1 MIVGLRF
8 LDQNPQE
15 TKNFQ
20 FEMNAKLQFFALT
33 EETLNGEGFFL

>member
-20 FEMNAKLQFFALT
+20 FEMSSKLQFFTLT
-33 EETLNGEGFFL
+33 VEILNGEL